1 MIKYFLDSKT
11 VFITLMISF
20 LLTFYSVFANDINK
34 PNSDSEVFSGNTIP
48 KITALELKK
57 KIGRNRGKVI
67 IVDFWATW
75 CPPCKEEIPGFINLY
90 KKYKDKGVEIF
101 GVALDFD
108 GNKKVKPYAK
118 KMGINYPLFIG
129 SFDMNEEYDVSGI
142 PTTLI
147 FDKKGNLKVR
157 HVGFA
162 SQKEFENEILELL
175 K

>member
-1 MIKYFLDSKT
+1 MIKKTLDSKT
-11 VFITLMISF
+11 IFITLIIFF
-20 LLTFYSVFANDINK
+20 LTLPSVFANDVDST
-34 PNSDSEVFSGNTIP
+34 NSNSGILSSNAIQ
-48 KITALELKK
+48 KITASELQK
-57 KIGRNRGKVI
+57 KIDENRGKVI

-108 GNKKVKPYAK
+108 GEKTVKPYAK
-118 KMGINYPLFIG
+118 RMGINYPLFIG

-147 FDKKGNLKVR
+147 FDKKGVLKVR

-162 SQKEFENEILELL
+162 SQKEFENEILDLL